1 MSHVLVVD
9 DDITVGLV
17 LEAELQKRGYRV
29 TVCSSA
35 ENARTVIDG
44 EKLDVVVTDFLLQ
57 GVSGTA
63 LCRQVLDVQPEVPIV
78 VMTAFGSMESA
89 VEAIRAGA
97 YDYVTKP
104 LDGTDLALTIER
116 ALKERALRS
125 EARKLRGLVAQGGSG
140 EMIGSSSE
148 MKQVLELVDRVAKS
162 EVTVLVS
169 GETGTGKEL
178 VARAIHARS
187 ARASGPFVAIN
198 CAAVPETLLESEL
211 FGHTKGAFTDARQ
224 AKVGLFVK
232 ASGGTL
238 FLDEIGEMPAGM
250 QAKLLRALQER
261 VVRPVGS
268 DAEVPFDARIVT
280 ATNVDLEKA
289 VAQKRFRED
298 LFYRI
303 NVVHVALPPLRCRG
317 RDILEIA
324 AATLRECQPV
334 GRNLVG
340 FAPATIGRM
349 LSYPWPGNIRELQ
362 NVVRC
367 AAAVTEFDHIVVDDL
382 PEGVRTYTAPPAEEQ
397 TGAVDQE
404 LVPVSVLEQRYIA
417 HVLRAVGG
425 NKTLAAKVLGFDR
438 RTLYRKLEG
447 QEPKTE
453 TEASVPESIEP
464 ESPVVG
470 DAPAENAPHAA

>member
-9 DDITVGLV
+9 DDSTVGLV

-29 TVCSSA
+29 SVCTSA
-35 ENARTVIDG
+35 EEARAAAAR
-44 EKLDVVVTDFLLQ
+44 ESLDVVVTDFLLQ

-63 LCRQVLDVQPEVPIV
+63 LCKQLLDVQPEVPIL

-104 LDGTDLALTIER
+104 IDGTDLALTIER
-116 ALKERALRS
+116 ALKERTLRS
-125 EARKLRGLVAQGGSG
+125 EARRLRGLVAQGGSG
-140 EMIGSSSE
+140 EMIGSSTE
-148 MKQVLELVDRVAKS
+148 MKQVLELVDRVAQS
-162 EVTVLVS
+162 EVTALVC

-178 VARAIHARS
+178 VARAIHARG
-187 ARASGPFVAIN
+187 ARAAGPFVAIN

-224 AKVGLFVK
+224 SKVGLFVK

-268 DAEVPFDARIVT
+268 DAEMPFDARIVT

-289 VAQKRFRED
+289 VAEKRFRED

-303 NVVHVALPPLRCRG
+303 NVVRIALPPLRNRG
-317 RDILEIA
+317 PDILEIA

-334 GRNLVG
+334 NRKILG
-340 FAPATIGRM
+340 FAPAAIGRL
-349 LSYPWPGNIRELQ
+349 LSYAWPGNIRELQ
-362 NVVRC
+362 NAVRC
-367 AAAVTEFDHIVVDDL
+367 AAAVTEFDHIGVDDL
-382 PEGVRTYTAPPAEEQ
+382 PEGIRTYSAPPAEEP
-397 TGAVDQE
+397 TGAMLDQE

-417 HVLRAVGG
+417 QVLRAVGG

-438 RTLYRKLEG
+438 RTLYRKLEPK
-447 QEPKTE
+447 EPKS
-453 TEASVPESIEP
+453 EAAEGEPIEP
-464 ESPVVG
+464 EPPVD
-470 DAPAENAPHAA
+470 DASAENATHAA